1 MDNPRRKKLKRSK
14 WAVYEILENNERTFR
29 YIPETQWMNKENL
42 AEMLDTFE
50 MVYVKPDNWT
60 WGRGVIKVEK
70 IKIKKSKPQFR
81 YQIGR
86 KISTFHHFT
95 DFIEALELT
104 ISKKMKNRNTNDR
117 KYIIQQG
124 IHLLKYNDRI
134 FDLRLMVQKSPEKH
148 FEVTGILGRLAH
160 PKRIVTNFHSK
171 GEIYSI
177 EHLLQPYMAEEKLQK
192 YKASLEELAKQIGP
206 LFNRKAIGIDIG
218 IDENFFPWIIEVN
231 MKPDP
236 YVFNQLNNKNM
247 FNKIIEYRK
256 YWKEKRHARYNHP
269 AKRD

>member
-1 MDNPRRKKLKRSK
+1 M
-14 WAVYEILENNERTFR
+14 A
-29 YIPETQWMNKENL
+29 
-42 AEMLDTFE
+42 
-50 MVYVKPDNWT
+50 

-70 IKIKKSKPQFR
+70 IKIKKSKPPFR

-86 KISTFHHFT
+86 KNFHFHHFT

-177 EHLLQPYMAEEKLQK
+177 EHLLQPLY
-192 YKASLEELAKQIGP
+192 G
-206 LFNRKAIGIDIG
+206 
-218 IDENFFPWIIEVN
+218 
-231 MKPDP
+231 
-236 YVFNQLNNKNM
+236 
-247 FNKIIEYRK
+247 
-256 YWKEKRHARYNHP
+256 
-269 AKRD
+269 